1 MSNVFVS
8 YLPEILDLSFAQR
21 LVRTNA
27 NMTTALIT
35 IHDAIFQLLPT
46 SRRFFELVTVGR

>member
-46 SRRFFELVTVGR
+46 SRRFFELVTVER